1 MRGDRGTGDDRSRS
15 HTRRFCQWSSPVG
28 VFRNVKRPAL
38 RCSCCTAC
46 LNELFVQVWQGTY
59 MVPAG
64 RLPAPWHLE
73 AQMVFKGVVG
83 GMERWDNN
91 GGSNWSLA
99 VEVAP
104 GEGLVAALNPSY
116 ASTRALV
123 GVRRVPA

>member
-1 MRGDRGTGDDRSRS
+1 
-15 HTRRFCQWSSPVG
+15 
-28 VFRNVKRPAL
+28 
-38 RCSCCTAC
+38 
-46 LNELFVQVWQGTY
+46 
-59 MVPAG
+59 
-64 RLPAPWHLE
+64 
-73 AQMVFKGVVG
+73 MVFKGVVG

-123 GVRRVPA
+123 GVPVHARLEPSAYQRSKTVPLTAHVGTASVSHAKRHLP